1 MSCCYVNY
9 RCTSKHMDSV
19 REAVSVI
26 LEKLLEKLT
35 TLEEYEESLTLAL
48 QVRSVDALAQ
58 VIIYFLCFL
67 KSKNV

>member
-1 MSCCYVNY
+1 
-9 RCTSKHMDSV
+9 MDSV